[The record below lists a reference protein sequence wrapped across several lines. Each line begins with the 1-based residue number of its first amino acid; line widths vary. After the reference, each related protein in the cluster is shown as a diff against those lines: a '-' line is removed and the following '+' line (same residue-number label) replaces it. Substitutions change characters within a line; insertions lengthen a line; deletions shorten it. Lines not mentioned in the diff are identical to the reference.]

1 LINSEINRYP
11 DKDPKRIF
19 IGGLSM
25 GANLAI
31 AYYLNANLSIGGIMS
46 LYGMNP
52 LSSEKMSKTSL
63 STSIPILMI
72 NNQIL
77 LNDQDIAITWQ
88 YISSLNP
95 GHQDMCPYHTDA
107 KLGMVVS
114 NLNQDH
120 TEGFANY
127 IDTVTDRS

>member
-1 LINSEINRYP
+1 
-11 DKDPKRIF
+11 
-19 IGGLSM
+19 M

-52 LSSEKMSKTSL
+52 LSSEKMSKTSH

-88 YISSLNP
+88 HISLLNP
-95 GHQDMCPYHTDA
+95 DRQDMCPYHTDA

-114 NLNQDH
+114 NLNQEH
-120 TEGFANY
+120 TDGFANY
-127 IDTVTDRS
+127 MDTVTDRS